1 MWYAGKGLK
10 IDNVHKPLGGRI
22 EETPTPGKGGAF
34 RKNDT
39 GAHLSQA
46 SIAVCMNCTST
57 RCSGHCEKVM
67 SVEREQASSKHRE
80 AAKKR
85 GYKPYRYLEYK
96 GKLYGA
102 SELARMAGIS
112 QPAFSDRMRRG
123 WTIEEAVETPKGGK
137 RPRRTE

>member
-1 MWYAGKGLK
+1 VL
-10 IDNVHKPLGGRI
+10 
-22 EETPTPGKGGAF
+22 T
-34 RKNDT
+34 
-39 GAHLSQA
+39 
-46 SIAVCMNCTST
+46 
-57 RCSGHCEKVM
+57 
-67 SVEREQASSKHRE
+67 VEREQASSKHRE